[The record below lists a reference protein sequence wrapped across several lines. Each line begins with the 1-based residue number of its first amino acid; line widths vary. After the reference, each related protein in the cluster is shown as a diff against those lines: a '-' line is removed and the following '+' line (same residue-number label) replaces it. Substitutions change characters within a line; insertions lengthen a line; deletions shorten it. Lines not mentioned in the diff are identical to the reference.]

1 VIDLRVI
8 PDDGEPYQ
16 VTARGR
22 QILVWEQISRNNTLL
37 RLNEAPTMPDLY
49 FLAHLVA
56 VKDGKFTGT
65 LEEFKSSVDI
75 EPIPANEDDE
85 VPTRPGR

>member
-1 VIDLRVI
+1 MIELRVL
-8 PDDGEPYQ
+8 PDDGEPYN

-22 QILVWEQISRNNTLL
+22 QILTWEQTSRNNTLL

-56 VKDGKFTGT
+56 VKEGKFSGS
-65 LEEFKSSVDI
+65 LAEFTAAVDI
-75 EPIPANEDDE
+75 EPVPGVDE
-85 VPTRPGR
+85 IPTRPVR